1 MFLDRIFSR
10 RRFLVSL
17 SVFLL
22 VASVA
27 AACTRDEDNDRSL
40 SIDALEERV
49 MQVFDSASP
58 SVVHVTTVILNADDR
73 MLPGPPQVGTGSG
86 FIVDDQVHIIT
97 NNHVVEGA
105 SKVEVTLSTGV
116 TVPAEIVGTDPS
128 TDLAVLKIQ
137 VEVSESMIAELGDSD
152 TLRVGRIAIAIGSP
166 FGFQQTLTFGVISAL
181 GRNLQ
186 ARDGY
191 GTEILGVIQ
200 TDAAINPGNS
210 GGPLFDTQGKVVG
223 VTTAIFTQGGGFDG
237 IGFVIPI
244 NTVKEVMP
252 QLIDRGFVMRPS
264 LGVTG
269 MALDPVRSQFL
280 GLSVDQG
287 LLVQKVR
294 AGSTG
299 EAAGLQVGSR
309 SVQTPIGPV
318 FVGGDII
325 VRLDGIPT
333 DSMTTLNELMRQR
346 NVGDEVELLVIRD
359 GEPLT
364 MIVEIGQLSTSES
377 APTIVIQD

>member
-10 RRFLVSL
+10 RRILVTL
-17 SVFLL
+17 GLFLL
-22 VASVA
+22 VTLLA
-27 AACTRDEDNDRSL
+27 AACTRDRQV

-49 MQVFDSASP
+49 IQVFDSASP
-58 SVVHVTTVILNADDR
+58 SVVHVTTIVLNADDQ

-97 NNHVVEGA
+97 NNHVVKGA
-105 SKVEVTLSTGV
+105 SKVEVTLFTGV

-128 TDLAVLKIQ
+128 TDLAVLRIEA
-137 VEVSESMIAELGDSD
+137 EVSESMIAELGDSSII
-152 TLRVGRIAIAIGSP
+152 RVGGIAVAIGSP

-181 GRNLQ
+181 DRNLQ

-191 GTEILGVIQ
+191 GTEIQGVIQ

-237 IGFVIPI
+237 IGFAIPI
-244 NTVKEVMP
+244 DTVKEVMP
-252 QLIDRGFVMRPS
+252 QLIDHGFVMRPS
-264 LGVTG
+264 LGAAG
-269 MALDPVRSQFL
+269 LALDPVKSQFL
-280 GLSVDQG
+280 GLSVGEG
-287 LLVQKVR
+287 LLIQKVR
-294 AGSTG
+294 PGSTG

-318 FVGGDII
+318 LVGGDII
-325 VRLDGIPT
+325 VELDDTLI
-333 DSMTTLNELMRQR
+333 DSIATLNELVRQQ
-346 NVGDEVELLVIRD
+346 NIGDEVELLIVRD
-359 GEPLT
+359 GELLT
-364 MIVEIGQLSTSES
+364 LTVEIGQLSTSES
-377 APTIVIQD
+377 PSTTVLEN